1 MKVIRDDN
9 KIPDLIKQLKHL
21 ESKRLEVGVF
31 EGEKHPDSDIDLA
44 ELARIH
50 EYGIVI
56 EVTPEMRAYLHS
68 IGLHL
73 RDDTTHIRIPE
84 RSFIRAGWDNNK
96 ADVEKRIERFL
107 PQVLE
112 LNVNTD
118 TFIEMVGKEVEG
130 RLKKFLK
137 KLHYPPNSSFTIRRK
152 GSSNPL
158 IDTGSLVD
166 SITHRVKSNV

>member
-1 MKVIRDDN
+1 MKIIRDDN
-9 KIPDLIKQLKHL
+9 KIPDLIKQLEHL

-31 EGEKHPDSDIDLA
+31 KGKKHPDADIDLVD
-44 ELARIH
+44 LAKVH
-50 EYGIVI
+50 EYGVTI
-56 EVTPEMRAYLHS
+56 EVTPKMRAYLHS

-107 PQVLE
+107 PQVFE

-118 TFIEMVGKEVEG
+118 IFIEMVGKEVEG
-130 RLKKFLK
+130 RLKKFLV
-137 KLHYPPNSSFTIRRK
+137 KLRHPPNASFTVQRK

-158 IDTGSLVD
+158 VDTGALLD
-166 SITHRVKSNV
+166 SISHKVKSDV

>member
-1 MKVIRDDN
+1 MKIIRDDN
-9 KIPDLIKQLKHL
+9 KIPELIKRLERL
-21 ESKRLEVGVF
+21 ESKRIEAGVF
-31 EGEKHPDSDIDLA
+31 AGKKHPDSDIDLA
-44 ELARIH
+44 DLAKIH
-50 EYGIVI
+50 EYGVTI

-73 RDDTTHIRIPE
+73 RKDTTHIRIPE

-107 PQVLE
+107 PKVMELDIDLDAFLE
-112 LNVNTD
+112 A
-118 TFIEMVGKEVEG
+118 VGKEVEG
-130 RLKKFLK
+130 RLKKFMK

-158 IDTGSLVD
+158 IDTGALLD
-166 SITHRVKSNV
+166 SITHKVK